1 MSQCGTLADPV
12 FLPLTVPDL
21 KRPQG
26 SQKYKNCNGACTGHF
41 MCLEKVLATDNSY
54 LLTAHSY
61 PLSTTIKKSFEKA
74 PKESRDL
81 NSEDVQE
88 LPEASPSEY

>member
-1 MSQCGTLADPV
+1 
-12 FLPLTVPDL
+12 
-21 KRPQG
+21 
-26 SQKYKNCNGACTGHF
+26 
-41 MCLEKVLATDNSY
+41 MCLDKVLATDNSY